1 MSMRSSVRVCSA
13 VLYKAQ
19 GKNVAIEIELS
30 SLILGPLVFDAAFSN
45 AFFKISEKKPTNIS
59 WCLHRHLLGTPPL
72 FVLSR
77 PKINVLIAEECPYK
91 INKAYICT

>member
-45 AFFKISEKKPTNIS
+45 AFFKISEKKKY
-59 WCLHRHLLGTPPL
+59 LL
-72 FVLSR
+72 VLAQTSFGHSTT
-77 PKINVLIAEECPYK
+77 
-91 INKAYICT
+91 ICSL